1 MYQKVIIIIIL
12 GSCKRYAGQEKGY
25 IEVPCPFVVLNY
37 NRSMGGVDLG
47 NQTHKAYR
55 IRIRHK
61 KWYWPL
67 YTWFLNVQMVQAW
80 RLFRATVRTR
90 HQQAA
95 EMQGAL
101 EESEAEFEKRMEG
114 RPSMEV
120 TKQRRDRREK
130 EKVKEN
136 EDRKQKKE
144 EKKLEEMP
152 LLEFVR
158 QCVEVTLVK
167 HSDVNKNIP
176 ARQSAARLSA
186 SSSEVLQHDHS
197 HPHFIYK
204 STIKGRCHHCHNRS
218 NYRALI

>member
-67 YTWFLNVQMVQAW
+67 YTWFLNMQMVQAW
-80 RLFRATVRTR
+80 RLFRATVRTH

-120 TKQRRDRREK
+120 IKQRRDRREK

-167 HSDVNKNIP
+167 HSDVNKNLPGSRLQDCRP
-176 ARQSAARLSA
+176 ALVRCCSMTTAAPT
-186 SSSEVLQHDHS
+186 SSTSPPS
-197 HPHFIYK
+197 RAAATTATTGA
-204 STIKGRCHHCHNRS
+204 TIGP
-218 NYRALI
+218 